1 MIGNNCRVTRS
12 SVQPDLQMNKAF
24 KQSKTYDSAYAA
36 ENDPA
41 VIRGAG
47 QDYTQTQKKKKS

>member
-1 MIGNNCRVTRS
+1 
-12 SVQPDLQMNKAF
+12 MNKAF